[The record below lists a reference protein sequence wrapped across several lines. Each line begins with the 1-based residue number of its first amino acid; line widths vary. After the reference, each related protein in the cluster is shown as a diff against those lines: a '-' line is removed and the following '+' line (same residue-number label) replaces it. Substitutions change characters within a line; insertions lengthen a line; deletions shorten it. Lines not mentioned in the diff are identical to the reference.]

1 MNTLGPRSSGTHSY
15 SSRRLLNQL
24 PPSTIQDLPASLGQ
38 APEYPR
44 AQRYP
49 EETPTTDKDPILTLE
64 ASSRTLI
71 DCTVADNVS
80 STPLYSVKTVGAST
94 KVTRN
99 SSTGGTMQFATIRWP
114 KVLPTRI
121 KGKEVSD
128 GVEIQMGNHRYLGGG
143 SLLKYGPKPNST
155 RKFQIPNY
163 SHQLK
168 WKRRGDVYWCTTAGL
183 KGPIATLELA
193 KDKKP
198 IRLTGCTSSY
208 SDYLIVTAILLLT
221 DLQEWMLVSEEKTI
235 AVPESLEGG
244 VNSVEAMTSQ
254 WRKIMYRRA
263 NIPKTSWRLLLSPL
277 NIRLSFISIDPQ
289 YITSAARL
297 PWLVFLPVQ
306 ACKPE
311 KNPCFHSPDSEGEDE
326 DKPLE
331 DAVVATRPGS
341 MAYPPSISHPPSHSY
356 FDPTFYPQDLPPVP
370 PLPLQYARSN
380 LSLREAAGTS
390 STLSSPVSQSIRELP
405 RPPSSSSQSR
415 ASPLSE
421 PLSRVFITGIDT
433 THDHPFATQSH
444 STPASTSSSPVV
456 GRTRSMTT
464 GGHRSRS
471 SRPLPTVPA
480 QQHATGNHLQHQHT
494 KSNGSFQSMH
504 TVRRARSHATLAEE
518 DSGFMTSDLSQSQE
532 ETLPVPVVPFASSAN
547 PASPTMSGRSLRSL
561 PPTPISMDPTS
572 PRPEVIQEELKVAA
586 ATVHLLRQQQQQEQQ
601 QYHHHHQHS
610 QQHYTAHH
618 QTSHHT
624 APTIRIPTSPLRKA
638 SITGAGTD
646 DEDEDDGQAHE
657 SQASYE
663 RDKAAAMENAS
674 PQ

>member
-1 MNTLGPRSSGTHSY
+1 MVLLIWNTYLSTTPISVFHIPLRALSPAIPPPGTPFLLVEMIGGQFNNSFKDLARLARTATPPDGSSTNCPQHHPGF
-15 SSRRLLNQL
+15 
-24 PPSTIQDLPASLGQ
+24 PASLDT
-38 APEYPR
+38 
-44 AQRYP
+44 P

-168 WKRRGDVYWCTTAGL
+168 WKRRGDVYW
-183 KGPIATLELA
+183 TLR
-193 KDKKP
+193 DKYDSRGVLYHQGVY
-198 IRLTGCTSSY
+198 ILLL
-208 SDYLIVTAILLLT
+208 DYLIVTAILLLT

-254 WRKIMYRRA
+254 WRKI
-263 NIPKTSWRLLLSPL
+263 IWRLLLSPL

-289 YITSAARL
+289 YITSARDYRGSSSYRSSMQTGEESML
-297 PWLVFLPVQ
+297 SF
-306 ACKPE
+306 
-311 KNPCFHSPDSEGEDE
+311 SDSEGEDE

-405 RPPSSSSQSR
+405 RPQLQFSIAGESLVR
-415 ASPLSE
+415 AF
-421 PLSRVFITGIDT
+421 VQGFITGIDT
-433 THDHPFATQSH
+433 TTTILRNSVSFNARFDVVFAGGRPDEKYDNRRAQIAFFSPSSH
-444 STPASTSSSPVV
+444 
-456 GRTRSMTT
+456 RT
-464 GGHRSRS
+464 GK
-471 SRPLPTVPA
+471 
-480 QQHATGNHLQHQHT
+480 QHATGNHLQHQHT

-561 PPTPISMDPTS
+561 PPTPFSMDPTS
-572 PRPEVIQEELKVAA
+572 PRPE
-586 ATVHLLRQQQQQEQQ
+586 
-601 QYHHHHQHS
+601 
-610 QQHYTAHH
+610 
-618 QTSHHT
+618 
-624 APTIRIPTSPLRKA
+624 
-638 SITGAGTD
+638 
-646 DEDEDDGQAHE
+646 
-657 SQASYE
+657 
-663 RDKAAAMENAS
+663 
-674 PQ
+674 